1 MKLFKQKQHEEI
13 DLTNYTD
20 EERNIYMEGFD
31 NGYKEGRSVNFFNIL
46 LDLLTLFIVFLI
58 VTASWIWL
66 EYTIDGLNHTSTCDT
81 IIAAII
87 SIFFTAKIYNYLC
100 S

>member
-1 MKLFKQKQHEEI
+1 MKLLRQKQHEEI

-31 NGYKEGRSVNFFNIL
+31 TGYKEGNNTNFFNIL
-46 LDLLTLFIVFLI
+46 LVILTLFVVFLV

>member
-1 MKLFKQKQHEEI
+1 MKLLQEKQQEI

-31 NGYKEGRSVNFFNIL
+31 NGYKEGCNVNFFNIL
-46 LDLLTLFIVFLI
+46 LVILILFVVFLI

>member
-1 MKLFKQKQHEEI
+1 MKLLQEKQQEI
-13 DLTNYTD
+13 DLTGYID

-46 LDLLTLFIVFLI
+46 LVLLTLFIVFLI

>member
-1 MKLFKQKQHEEI
+1 MKLLQEKQQEI
-13 DLTNYTD
+13 DMTDYTD

-46 LDLLTLFIVFLI
+46 LVLLTLFVVFLL
-58 VTASWIWL
+58 VTAIWIWL
-66 EYTIDGLNHTSTCDT
+66 EYAIDGLNHTSTCDT
-81 IIAAII
+81 IIAAIM
-87 SIFFTAKIYNYLC
+87 SIFLTAKIYNYLC

>member
-1 MKLFKQKQHEEI
+1 MKLLQQKQQEI

-20 EERNIYMEGFD
+20 EERDIYMKGFD
-31 NGYKEGRSVNFFNIL
+31 TGYKEGNNTNFFNIL
-46 LDLLTLFIVFLI
+46 LVLLILFVVFLI

-100 S
+100 L